1 MKKEKN
7 MPFFKKVLILIILIL
22 CNFAYPLLV
31 FGEESAQ
38 DTLKQKRSNLA
49 WLPILYYTPE
59 TKIAGGA
66 LINYCY
72 RESGSKI
79 TNRPSTIMPSFIYT
93 QKKQISSELRVDL
106 YLKNE
111 SYNLKGYIGYIKYPD
126 KFYGIGN
133 KNSADME
140 EDYTSRMIKLRVDFY
155 KKLYSGFYAGI
166 QYQFENSKILKI
178 EGNSLLA
185 QRNICGSE
193 GGTASGCALL
203 MNWDTRN
210 NIFYPSVGSL
220 CQLSAGLFSGVLG
233 SDYDFNRYS
242 LDLRKYFPL
251 FSSHVLVVQ
260 SLINITTG
268 SPPFQMLPL
277 LGGTNIM
284 RGYYQGRYRD
294 KKMIVFQT
302 EYRLPLWWRFG
313 LAGFAGFGDVAD
325 RVSNFE
331 ISAFKYSVG
340 CGLRYQFN
348 PEEKHNLR
356 FDFGFG
362 EGTSGF
368 YITMGEAF

>member
-1 MKKEKN
+1 
-7 MPFFKKVLILIILIL
+7 MPFIKKIIILIILIL
-22 CNFAYPLLV
+22 CNFAYPVLV

-49 WLPILYYTPE
+49 WLPIIYYTPE

-66 LINYCY
+66 LVNYCY

-93 QKKQISSELRVDL
+93 QKKQIIGEIRVDI

-111 SYNLKGYIGYIKYPD
+111 SYNFKGYTGYIEYPD
-126 KFYGIGN
+126 KFYDIGN
-133 KNSADME
+133 KTSADME
-140 EDYTSRMIKLRVDFY
+140 EDYTSRMIKLRIDFH
-155 KKLYSGFYAGI
+155 KKVYSALYMGV
-166 QYQFENSKILKI
+166 QYQFENSKMLKV
-178 EGNSLLA
+178 EENSLLEKG
-185 QRNICGSE
+185 QICGSG

-220 CQLSAGLFSGVLG
+220 YQLSAGLFSGVLG

-242 LDLRKYFPL
+242 LDLRKYFPV
-251 FSSHVLVVQ
+251 FSSHILAVQ
-260 SLINITTG
+260 GLINITTG
-268 SPPFQMLPL
+268 SPSFQMLSL
-277 LGGTNIM
+277 FGGRNIM
-284 RGYYQGRYRD
+284 RGYYEGRYRD
-294 KKMIVFQT
+294 KDMIVFQT
-302 EYRLPLWWRFG
+302 EYRLQIWWRFG

-325 RVSNFE
+325 RVGNFE
-331 ISAFKYSVG
+331 ISNFKYSMG

-362 EGTSGF
+362 KGTSGF